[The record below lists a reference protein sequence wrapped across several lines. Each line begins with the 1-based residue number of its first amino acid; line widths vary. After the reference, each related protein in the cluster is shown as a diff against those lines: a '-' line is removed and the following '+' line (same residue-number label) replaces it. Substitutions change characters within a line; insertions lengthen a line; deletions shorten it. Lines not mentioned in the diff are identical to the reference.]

1 MSGGIIVRKI
11 ERLPD
16 QSLLIR
22 KVTLEDQGLYTC
34 RAINEF
40 GQDIKDVQLEIF
52 GRILFSLRIYFHEKN
67 FYL

>member
-1 MSGGIIVRKI
+1 MSDGIIVRKI

-34 RAINEF
+34 RAINDF

-52 GRILFSLRIYFHEKN
+52 GRIILT
-67 FYL
+67 